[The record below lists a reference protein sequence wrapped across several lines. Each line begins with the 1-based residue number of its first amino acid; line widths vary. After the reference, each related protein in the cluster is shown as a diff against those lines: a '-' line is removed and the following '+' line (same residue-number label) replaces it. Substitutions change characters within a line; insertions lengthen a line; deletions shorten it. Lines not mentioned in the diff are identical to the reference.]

1 MVRLKLLLK
10 ALGHIAVA
18 LSVIFNVIFFIV
30 IVLLVIFIFNL
41 KTGIIQPLVNNLYGS
56 FVGLDQAQILT
67 TIKVQDTVPVKLTIP
82 LQTQTTVTL
91 TGDVPVHANA
101 TFSLPGGGGTING
114 SVSIVLPTGLKL
126 PVALDLTVPVNDKLP
141 VSLNVPVNIRIQ
153 DTQLN
158 DPIAQLQNTLKPYV
172 RLLGNLPN
180 SWADVPRFVGK
191 LLTGTDLLQPNQAS
205 ENAWPG
211 FHTGLGTPVPTLAGV
226 PTIAAVTSVP
236 PTLTPITAPGT
247 IQPTNAPPVNTPV
260 GTPVVPPTQPPPI
273 GAASPT
279 NAADLGILTPTPH

>member
-10 ALGHIAVA
+10 ALGHIAVT

-30 IVLLVIFIFNL
+30 IILLVVFIFNL
-41 KTGIIQPLVNNLYGS
+41 KTGIIQPLVNDLYGS
-56 FVGLDQAQILT
+56 FVGLDQASILT
-67 TIKVQDTVPVKLTIP
+67 TIKVQDNVPVKLTIP

-91 TGDVPVHANA
+91 TGDVPVRANA
-101 TFSLPGGGGTING
+101 SFSLPGGGGTING

-141 VSLNVPVNIRIQ
+141 IALNVPVNIRIQ

-158 DPIAQLQNTLKPYV
+158 DPIKQLQDTLKPYV

-180 SWADVPRFVGK
+180 SWSDVPGFIGK

-211 FHTGLGTPVPTLAGV
+211 FHTGLGTPIPTLPGVPTLAPITPAPLV
-226 PTIAAVTSVP
+226 
-236 PTLTPITAPGT
+236 LTPITGVGT
-247 IQPTNAPPVNTPV
+247 IQPTIVIPS
-260 GTPVVPPTQPPPI
+260 GTPIVLPTLTPPI
-273 GAASPT
+273 SASPT
-279 NAADLGILTPTPH
+279 NGADLGILTPTPH